1 MAGTRRLLIP
11 EVIQTSAMDCGP
23 AALKALFDGFNLP
36 VSYGRLREAC
46 QTDIDGTSIDV
57 LEELAGK
64 LGMDAVQVVLPL
76 DQVLMPETKALPA
89 LAVVRLADS
98 NLHFIVIWRRWGNM
112 VQIMDPALGRRWVSV
127 TELMERLYVHALPVP
142 AEGFRAWAST
152 EEFLA
157 GMRLRLGALAD
168 KPLAERLL
176 AEALADETWKSVA
189 CLDAAARLVQTLVDG
204 GGVERGESSER
215 FLEQLLREVRAALAE
230 GRAEQVIPAS
240 YWTAVGPPDAEEVT
254 LRGVVA
260 ILARGL
266 RTERAEG
273 EPPLSA
279 ELLAAL
285 KEPPTRPL
293 RELVALMRRDGVL
306 APSVLA
312 AIALTAAVGGF
323 LEALLLR
330 GIIDAGRY
338 LTTQE
343 QRLAGIVT
351 LLALMGMI
359 FSLEFPLSL
368 GTLRL
373 GRRLELRLRLAFLDK
388 IPRLGDRYFKS
399 RLVSDMAQRCH
410 GIHQVRSVPTMAVGV
425 LRASAEMLVTLA
437 GLTWLAPGSAP
448 LIIIGGGLALAV
460 PLLAQRSLLEAD
472 RRMRDFDG
480 VLSRFYLDAMRGA
493 VALRAH
499 RAELTLR
506 RAHEEPLHEFV
517 RAART
522 LLSRGILTDTLAT
535 MVATGGSVAIVLHAV
550 SQGIQPGAVLLL
562 VYWALALATL
572 GKQLADALRQYP
584 AASSLTARMMEPLL
598 TPDEV
603 GAGLETADDVDAR
616 AETGGVGFTLK
627 QVEVKAAG
635 FTVLQ
640 GIDMAVRPGEHVA
653 IVGPSGAG
661 KSSLVGILLGWHRP
675 SSGSVEVDGAPL
687 AGQVL
692 ARLRRQTAWVEPE
705 VTLWNKS
712 LVDNLA
718 YGVEATDVLPRVGQ
732 ALRSA
737 DLIEFLDKLPLGLQT
752 RLGEGGSLLSG
763 GQGQRVRLG
772 RALLRPGVRLAI
784 FDEPFRGLERDRRA
798 ALLERSRAE
807 LSGATLLCIMHDIA
821 ETLTFDR
828 VLVIKGGQLVEDD
841 NPKRLAQ
848 REDSVYRA
856 LLDEEEQMRRDLTGH
871 GGWRRMV
878 LDHGLLSEHPAEDTK
893 PMREGAA

>member
-1 MAGTRRLLIP
+1 MASKRKLLIP

-23 AALKALFDGFNLP
+23 AALKALFDGFGVS

-64 LGMDAVQVVLPL
+64 LGLDATQVVLPL
-76 DQVLMPETKALPA
+76 DQVLLPETKALPA

-98 NLHFIVIWRRWGNM
+98 NLHFIVIWRRWGNL

-127 TELMERLYVHALPVP
+127 NELMDRLYVHALPVP
-142 AEGFRAWAST
+142 AEGFREWAGT

-157 GMRLRLGALAD
+157 GMRLRLRALAD
-168 KPLAERLL
+168 STLSERLL
-176 AEALADETWKSVA
+176 AEALADPTWKGVA
-189 CLDAAARLVQTLVDG
+189 CLDAAARMVQTLVEG
-204 GGVERGESSER
+204 GGVQRGEASSR
-215 FLEQLLREVRAALAE
+215 FLEQLAREVRVALEE
-230 GRAEQVIPAS
+230 GRAETVIPSS

-260 ILARGL
+260 ILARGQK
-266 RTERAEG
+266 TERGAD

-279 ELLAAL
+279 ELQAAL
-285 KEPPTRPL
+285 SEPPTRPL
-293 RELVALMRRDGVL
+293 RELVALMRKDGVL

-351 LLALMGMI
+351 LLVLMGML
-359 FSLEFPLSL
+359 FFMELPLSL

-373 GRRLELRLRLAFLDK
+373 GRRLEVRLRLAFLDK

-425 LRASAEMLVTLA
+425 LRATSELLVTLA

-522 LLSRGILTDTLAT
+522 LLGRGIITDTIAT

-562 VYWALALATL
+562 VYWALAVATL

-584 AASSLTARMMEPLL
+584 AASSLTARLMEPLL

-603 GAGLETADDVDAR
+603 GAGLEAAADVDAK
-616 AETGGVGFTLK
+616 AATGGVGFKLQ

-640 GIDMAVRPGEHVA
+640 GIDMTVKPGEHVA

-675 SSGSVEVDGAPL
+675 SSGRVEVDGAPL
-687 AGQVL
+687 EGQVL

-718 YGVEATDVLPRVGQ
+718 YGVETTDVLPRVGQ

-737 DLIEFLDKLPLGLQT
+737 DLIEFLDKLPHGLQT
-752 RLGEGGSLLSG
+752 KLGEGGSLLSG

-841 NPKRLAQ
+841 HPKRLAQ
-848 REDSVYRA
+848 REDSVYRS

-878 LDHGLLSEHPAEDTK
+878 LDHGLLNEEPAGDENVSRK
-893 PMREGAA
+893 GAA

>member
-23 AALKALFDGFNLP
+23 AALKALFDGFGVS

-46 QTDIDGTSIDV
+46 QTDIDGTSVDV

-64 LGMDAVQVVLPL
+64 LGLEATQVVLPR
-76 DQVLMPETKALPA
+76 DQVLMPETKTLPA
-89 LAVVRLADS
+89 IMVVRLADS
-98 NLHFIVIWRRWGNM
+98 NLHFIVVWRRIGDR

-127 TELMERLYVHALPVP
+127 AELMDRLYVHALPVP
-142 AEGFRAWAST
+142 AEAFRDWAGT
-152 EEFLA
+152 GEFLA
-157 GMRLRLGALAD
+157 GMRLRLQALVDKALA
-168 KPLAERLL
+168 ARLL
-176 AEALADETWKSVA
+176 DEALADASWKGVA
-189 CLDAAARLVQTLVDG
+189 CLDATTRMVQTLVDG
-204 GGVERGESSER
+204 GGVEHGEGSAR
-215 FLEQLLREVRAALAE
+215 FLEQLLKEVHVALEE
-230 GRAEQVIPAS
+230 GRAEQVIPAT
-240 YWTAVGPPDAEEVT
+240 YWTAVGAPDGEEVT
-254 LRGVVA
+254 LRGVVC

-266 RTERAEG
+266 RQTREED
-273 EPPLSA
+273 EEPLSA
-279 ELLAAL
+279 DLKAAL
-285 KEPPTRPL
+285 LEPPTRPL
-293 RELVALMRRDGVL
+293 RELIGLMRRDGLL
-306 APSVLA
+306 APSILA

-351 LLALMGMI
+351 LLVLMGVL
-359 FSLEFPLSL
+359 FTLELPLAM
-368 GTLRL
+368 GTLKL
-373 GRRLELRLRLAFLDK
+373 GRRLEVRLRLAFLDK

-410 GIHQVRSVPTMAVGV
+410 GIHQVRSVPTLGVGV
-425 LRASAEMLVTLA
+425 LRATSEMLVTLG
-437 GLTWLAPGSAP
+437 GLVWLAPGSAP
-448 LIIIGGGLALAV
+448 LIVLGGAMALAV

-506 RAHEEPLHEFV
+506 RAHEEPLHEYV
-517 RAART
+517 GAART
-522 LLSRGILTDTLAT
+522 LLGRGILTDTLSMLA
-535 MVATGGSVAIVLHAV
+535 ATGGSVAIVLHAV

-562 VYWALALATL
+562 VYWALALATV

-584 AASSLTARMMEPLL
+584 AASSLTGRLMEPLL
-598 TPDEV
+598 APDEV
-603 GAGLETADDVDAR
+603 GAGLEAVEEPSPAALASQPR
-616 AETGGVGFTLK
+616 GVGFTLE

-640 GIDMAVRPGEHVA
+640 GIDMTVRPGEHVA

-675 SSGSVEVDGAPL
+675 SSGQVTVDGEPL
-687 AGQVL
+687 KGQTL

-718 YGVEATDVLPRVGQ
+718 YGVETGEVLPRVGQ

-737 DLIEFLDKLPLGLQT
+737 DLIEFLDKLPQGLQT

-798 ALLERSRAE
+798 ALLERSRQE
-807 LSGATLLCIMHDIA
+807 LEGATMLCIMHDIA

-828 VLVIKGGQLVEDD
+828 VLVIKGGQLVEDA
-841 NPKRLAQ
+841 NPRELAK
-848 REDSVYRA
+848 REDSVYRS
-856 LLDEEEQMRRDLTGH
+856 LLDEEEQMRRALGGQ
-871 GGWRRMV
+871 GGWRRMM
-878 LDHGLLSEHPAEDTK
+878 LDQGQLAEQPPESK
-893 PMREGAA
+893 RGAA